1 MGRGRGSGRK
11 GVACGRRRTT
21 DDQASVLDD
30 GQDRGEAGKVGD
42 NRKSR
47 TSAEKGGRETKG
59 GLEMAY
65 SAARH
70 GHDTQR
76 ADDTDKRRKRDKGG
90 QNQCSRRL
98 RAALERNART
108 ISSKL
113 AQAVDRPR
121 QAKLSQAKRESA
133 KREPSQG
140 DTGKEPK
147 ATKKETSV

>member
-1 MGRGRGSGRK
+1 M
-11 GVACGRRRTT
+11 VDDGRRRPV
-21 DDQASVLDD
+21 VLDD

-76 ADDTDKRRKRDKGG
+76 ADDTDTRTRRKRDKGG
-90 QNQCSRRL
+90 QNQ
-98 RAALERNART
+98 
-108 ISSKL
+108 
-113 AQAVDRPR
+113 RP
-121 QAKLSQAKRESA
+121 
-133 KREPSQG
+133 
-140 DTGKEPK
+140 
-147 ATKKETSV
+147 

>member
-1 MGRGRGSGRK
+1 MWQ
-11 GVACGRRRTT
+11 TT
-21 DDQASVLDD
+21 DDGRPSKCVGRRL
-30 GQDRGEAGKVGD
+30 GPKRGWKRGSYSEEQDISGGGGKG
-42 NRKSR
+42 N
-47 TSAEKGGRETKG
+47 KG